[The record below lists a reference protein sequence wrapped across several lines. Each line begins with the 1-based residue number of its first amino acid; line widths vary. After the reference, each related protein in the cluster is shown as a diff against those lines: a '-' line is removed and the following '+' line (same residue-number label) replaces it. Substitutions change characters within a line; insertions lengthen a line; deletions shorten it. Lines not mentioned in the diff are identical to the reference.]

1 MFEVFKKNWVWFLLP
16 ICIILVYGLFIMFP
30 ISEDSIEKAGQFG
43 DSFGVINTLFSGSA
57 FIALVITIYLQQQ
70 EMRETKKETQRQNFE
85 NTFFKM
91 IDLYKSVVKDL
102 SLEIPRIYN
111 GIFSDDGI
119 EEFSYTQYKI
129 GEVLLF
135 RGEKDL
141 QGKEVIDELLKIFNM
156 YKHALKTHPKK
167 YQISEGEYEDFYKEY
182 ENVIRHYFST
192 IYQILKF
199 VDKNKNIEKEEKKD
213 YINLFLAQI
222 PKIELKL
229 FYFHVK
235 SSLESEKI
243 MPILIK
249 YDFIK
254 K

>member
-1 MFEVFKKNWVWFLLP
+1 MKSILGLFSKIAKGNQGEALVLESITRLLKNTSNNEDNFFIIPKVQIEDGTISKEIDMVLLHR
-16 ICIILVYGLFIMFP
+16 VYGLFIMFP

-156 YKHALKTHPKK
+156 YKYL
-167 YQISEGEYEDFYKEY
+167 
-182 ENVIRHYFST
+182 
-192 IYQILKF
+192 
-199 VDKNKNIEKEEKKD
+199 
-213 YINLFLAQI
+213 
-222 PKIELKL
+222 
-229 FYFHVK
+229 
-235 SSLESEKI
+235 
-243 MPILIK
+243 
-249 YDFIK
+249 
-254 K
+254 

>member
-1 MFEVFKKNWVWFLLP
+1 MKNCLRCLMFEVFKKNWVWFLLP

-141 QGKEVIDELLKIFNM
+141 QGK
-156 YKHALKTHPKK
+156 
-167 YQISEGEYEDFYKEY
+167 
-182 ENVIRHYFST
+182 
-192 IYQILKF
+192 
-199 VDKNKNIEKEEKKD
+199 
-213 YINLFLAQI
+213 
-222 PKIELKL
+222 
-229 FYFHVK
+229 
-235 SSLESEKI
+235 
-243 MPILIK
+243 
-249 YDFIK
+249 
-254 K
+254 